1 MDEFKKSPD
10 DIRIGLL
17 LANIGRLH
25 STQADRSVERIG
37 LYRGQAILLMIL
49 SHQDGLTHSE
59 IAEKLE
65 ISPASAT
72 KVIKRMEALNYCQRR
87 SDPTDE
93 RVSRV
98 FLEEKGWAVIHQIK
112 DAFAQL
118 DQVLLN
124 NLSPEEQNILIRLLM
139 KVYASLIENPVVA
152 E

>member
-1 MDEFKKSPD
+1 MDELKKNPD

-49 SHQDGLTHSE
+49 SDHDGLTHSE

-65 ISPASAT
+65 VSPASAT

-87 SDPTDE
+87 SDPADE

-98 FLEEKGWAVIHQIK
+98 FLEEKGWAVIHQIRN
-112 DAFAQL
+112 AFEQL
-118 DQVLLN
+118 DQVLLG
-124 NLSPEEQNILIRLLM
+124 NLSPDEQITLIKLLRKVYDRLLEQT
-139 KVYASLIENPVVA
+139 LDTE
-152 E
+152 